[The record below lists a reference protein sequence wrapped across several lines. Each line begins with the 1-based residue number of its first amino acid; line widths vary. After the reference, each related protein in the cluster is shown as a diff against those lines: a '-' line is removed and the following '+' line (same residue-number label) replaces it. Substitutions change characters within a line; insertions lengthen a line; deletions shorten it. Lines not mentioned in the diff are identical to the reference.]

1 MKLQAPDEKDRKMA
15 DTDMEFPQL
24 YLVTPPELELSLFPD
39 QLARVLD
46 AHDTA
51 CLRLSLATKDEDRIM
66 RAADT
71 CREVAHA
78 RDVPIVIAEHALM
91 VERLGLDGVHLGDGA
106 RRVRKTRDDL
116 GNDAIVGAFCNAS
129 RHDGMTAG
137 EAGADYVSFG
147 PAGSTGLGDGTQAEA
162 DLFDWWSKMIEVPV
176 VAEGALTE
184 DIIRT
189 LTPFTDFFAIGEE
202 IWRTDDPSA
211 TLARLLGAMTR

>member
-1 MKLQAPDEKDRKMA
+1 MA
-15 DTDMEFPQL
+15 ETDIELPQL
-24 YLVTPPELELSLFPD
+24 YLVTPPEFELSRFPE
-39 QLARVLD
+39 QLAHVLD
-46 AHDTA
+46 SHDTA
-51 CLRLSLATKDEDRIM
+51 CLRLSLATSDEDRIM
-66 RAADT
+66 RAADA

-116 GNDAIVGAFCNAS
+116 GADAIVGAFCTAS

-137 EAGADYVSFG
+137 EVGADYVSFG
-147 PAGSTGLGDGTQAEA
+147 PAGASGLGDGTRAEA

-176 VAEGALTE
+176 VAEGALDE
-184 DIIRT
+184 DTIRT

-202 IWRTDDPSA
+202 IWRTDDPSSA
-211 TLARLLGAMTR
+211 LARLMAAMEG

>member
-1 MKLQAPDEKDRKMA
+1 MA
-15 DTDMEFPQL
+15 ETDMEFPQL
-24 YLVTPPELELSLFPD
+24 YLVTPPEFELSRFPD

-51 CLRLSLATKDEDRIM
+51 CLRLSLATSDEDRIM
-66 RAADT
+66 RAADA

-78 RDVPIVIAEHALM
+78 RDVPLVITDHALM

-116 GNDAIVGAFCNAS
+116 GADAIVGAFCNAS

-137 EAGADYVSFG
+137 EMGADYVSFG
-147 PAGSTGLGDGTQAEA
+147 PAGTSTLGDGTRAEA

-176 VAEGALTE
+176 VAEGALDE

-202 IWRTDDPSA
+202 IWNSDDP
-211 TLARLLGAMTR
+211 TARLSHLLAAMTG

>member
-1 MKLQAPDEKDRKMA
+1 MA
-15 DTDMEFPQL
+15 ETEIELPQL
-24 YLVTPPELELSLFPD
+24 YLVTPPEFELSQFPA

-46 AHDTA
+46 AHETA
-51 CLRLSLATKDEDRIM
+51 CLRLSLATTDEDRIM
-66 RAADT
+66 RAADA

-106 RRVRKTRDDL
+106 RRVRKTRDEL
-116 GNDAIVGAFCNAS
+116 GAEAIIGAFCGAS
-129 RHDGMTAG
+129 RHDGMNAG

-147 PAGSTGLGDGTQAEA
+147 PAGATGLGDGTHAEA
-162 DLFDWWSKMIEVPV
+162 DLFDWWSQMIEVPV

-184 DIIRT
+184 DTIRT

-202 IWRTDDPSA
+202 IWRSDDPSA
-211 TLARLLGAMTR
+211 TLSRFLGAMTT